1 VESDLSSLRVNKR
14 HSVLSPVLLHWNF
27 SLAFERPGVVEL
39 VNSVLE
45 VLSSMSTSGFLSS
58 AGRFHRHSSVDHQ
71 VLELQ
76 RFDQVSV
83 PDHSSVVD
91 FHVLHVIVDFL
102 GHLATILERLS
113 GSEDGGVVLHDFLH
127 LSSKGRSVDLTVS
140 HSNSINISNRF
151 FTISRLDWSEVI
163 ARFAFLRDG
172 VSTSSAKD
180 NQIEKRVGT
189 ESVCAVNRS
198 ASGFSS
204 GVKATDDLVFS
215 FVVHSDDLTLPVG
228 WDTTHVVMDSW
239 EDRDWLLGNVNAGED
254 LCGLRNSGKSSIE
267 LLNWKMVEL
276 EVHMIFVK
284 ADTTTSSDFHGRS
297 AGDNVSGSKILCGR
311 RVSFHVSLTLGVDKD
326 TTFTSATFGD
336 QATSSVDTSR
346 VELDELKIGVVKTGS
361 GDHGHTISGA
371 GVGGGARLPGP
382 TVAASGENCVL
393 GVESVDRTVF
403 HADGHATDAVA
414 LVIHDQISCEILD
427 KVSCVV
433 VKRSSVKSVEERV
446 TSSVGD
452 AAASMSLATLS
463 VFERLTAKRALVDL
477 AFWSSGEGH
486 TVVLELND
494 GVGSFSSHVV
504 DGVLVTEPIG
514 ALDSVVHV
522 VLPAV
527 LLHVAESSIDSSLSR
542 DSVRSSWEELGDASS
557 VEASFGKAESSAET
571 SSTGANDESVEFV
584 IDDFI
589 RVGYFLLA
597 NDGR

>member
-1 VESDLSSLRVNKR
+1 
-14 HSVLSPVLLHWNF
+14 
-27 SLAFERPGVVEL
+27 
-39 VNSVLE
+39 
-45 VLSSMSTSGFLSS
+45 
-58 AGRFHRHSSVDHQ
+58 
-71 VLELQ
+71 
-76 RFDQVSV
+76 
-83 PDHSSVVD
+83 
-91 FHVLHVIVDFL
+91 
-102 GHLATILERLS
+102 
-113 GSEDGGVVLHDFLH
+113 
-127 LSSKGRSVDLTVS
+127 
-140 HSNSINISNRF
+140 
-151 FTISRLDWSEVI
+151 
-163 ARFAFLRDG
+163 
-172 VSTSSAKD
+172 
-180 NQIEKRVGT
+180 
-189 ESVCAVNRS
+189 
-198 ASGFSS
+198 
-204 GVKATDDLVFS
+204 
-215 FVVHSDDLTLPVG
+215 
-228 WDTTHVVMDSW
+228 
-239 EDRDWLLGNVNAGED
+239 
-254 LCGLRNSGKSSIE
+254 
-267 LLNWKMVEL
+267 
-276 EVHMIFVK
+276 
-284 ADTTTSSDFHGRS
+284 
-297 AGDNVSGSKILCGR
+297 
-311 RVSFHVSLTLGVDKD
+311 
-326 TTFTSATFGD
+326 
-336 QATSSVDTSR
+336 

-542 DSVRSSWEELGDASS
+542 DSVRSSWEEL
-557 VEASFGKAESSAET
+557 
-571 SSTGANDESVEFV
+571 N
-584 IDDFI
+584 
-589 RVGYFLLA
+589 R
-597 NDGR
+597 